1 MTKLELEIYEDVF
14 AVTSK
19 IKELN
24 DSGIELIIPQG
35 SVLFENIL
43 NLKLLKAQADKF
55 EKTVQFTTKDTI
67 GNTLIEMLEDKRD
80 TFTSTEPET
89 ESPKEIVAVP
99 KYKFNFPKINM
110 KAFKLPK
117 SNKAVL
123 LIPLILVLFGAL
135 YWYVGKKQTK
145 AFAQVVVKTEPL
157 VRSVT
162 VRIDVNQVTNPE
174 TKILKGATLA
184 TTYEGTQKIPTTG
197 EKIEGEK
204 AEGEIIIYNMT
215 DTEVKLSK
223 GTELTYDKESLK
235 FELKDAVTVAGK
247 SLTSTD
253 ETEGTGTYVF
263 GEAKASIRA
272 KEIGA
277 EYNLDKGRD
286 LLVKNYS
293 ISEIKV
299 KTNQQLSGGKSEKIS
314 VVTQEDRTALSTKL
328 LEENKQLAGDLL
340 KKQLKSGEKLVAG
353 SESIAIV
360 KESFDF
366 KVDDKAKELTLVQ
379 SVEIKGLVYKVKEL
393 EELLDKLADN
403 LIPDGY
409 KAANQAKEIKA
420 EVLGNSDG
428 SVVTPLIA
436 DIQATL
442 KTYIIPDYDEA
453 KLKQQLLNKNPAES
467 QKILGGLRDIKTY
480 EFKITPGIPFFQ
492 RVPTDP
498 NLITIKVVTE

>member
-1 MTKLELEIYEDVF
+1 MLWSRGSLI
-14 AVTSK
+14 K
-19 IKELN
+19 IFT
-24 DSGIELIIPQG
+24 G
-35 SVLFENIL
+35 
-43 NLKLLKAQADKF
+43 LKHY
-55 EKTVQFTTKDTI
+55 T
-67 GNTLIEMLEDKRD
+67 
-80 TFTSTEPET
+80 
-89 ESPKEIVAVP
+89 
-99 KYKFNFPKINM
+99 
-110 KAFKLPK
+110 
-117 SNKAVL
+117 
-123 LIPLILVLFGAL
+123 PLILVLFGAL

-409 KAANQAKEIKA
+409 KAANQAKEIK
-420 EVLGNSDG
+420 VL
-428 SVVTPLIA
+428 
-436 DIQATL
+436 
-442 KTYIIPDYDEA
+442 
-453 KLKQQLLNKNPAES
+453 
-467 QKILGGLRDIKTY
+467 
-480 EFKITPGIPFFQ
+480 
-492 RVPTDP
+492 
-498 NLITIKVVTE
+498 